1 MRVFFDRWGTGDAA
15 HVFAGFI
22 GRPYVAAVDEG
33 DAVGAEVWLAEEAG
47 FLGSQEDREEKKDSG

>member
-22 GRPYVAAVDEG
+22 GRPYVAVLGEG
-33 DAVGAEVWLAEEAG
+33 DAVADVVSLELQEG
-47 FLGSQEDREEKKDSG
+47 FLVRKYERQ